1 MNLRFVTAVALALAT
16 PLVTSCTDDTVDDE
30 LAIDDALEGDDSKAD
45 GSGTH
50 TFYFV
55 EQDMRKCA
63 SPMCGGM
70 FYRLANAETTRCIDG
85 TRQARCYAANV
96 DWELAGLDESGMAK
110 VGAGQG
116 SLLLRARIRAR
127 NWQGIGVFAELRPTE
142 AWTGQLPYDEDGVV
156 VKVAD
161 TGVRCAT
168 FPCASLIERKLNSSL
183 HATLGELGWFW
194 SGASEEQVAG
204 ALDAMHTD
212 GLIVSG
218 YRYWVSGPG
227 GIAKARWLTQF
238 WLRATNDVCPI
249 IDCAAPPPG
258 CHYEGMVSTPCDQQT
273 CGTLVCGDDPF

>member
-1 MNLRFVTAVALALAT
+1 MNLRFVTLLTLALAT
-16 PLVTSCTDDTVDDE
+16 PLATSCTDDTVDDE

-96 DWELAGLDESGMAK
+96 DWQLAGLDESGMAK
-110 VGAGQG
+110 VGAGPG
-116 SLLLRARIRAR
+116 SLLLRARIRSR
-127 NWQGIGVFAELRPTE
+127 NWQGIGTFAELRPTE

-156 VKVAD
+156 VKVTD

-168 FPCASLIERKLNSSL
+168 FPCASLVERKLNSSL

-194 SGASEEQVAG
+194 SGATEEEIG
-204 ALDAMHTD
+204 RALDEMHTH

-227 GIAKARWLTQF
+227 GTAKARWLTQF
-238 WLRATNDVCPI
+238 WLRATNDQCPI

-273 CGTLVCGDDPF
+273 CGTLVCGGDPF